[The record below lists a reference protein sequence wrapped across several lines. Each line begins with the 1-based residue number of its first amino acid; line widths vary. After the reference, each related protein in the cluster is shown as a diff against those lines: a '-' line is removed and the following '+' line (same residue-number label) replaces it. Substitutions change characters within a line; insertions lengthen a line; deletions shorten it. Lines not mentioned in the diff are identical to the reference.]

1 MPIYNQNFP
10 IIAQVIDIW
19 CKRKKENWGKWITH
33 FCSVDVFDK
42 FHVWNILFL
51 VNKNNTLLPL
61 RAQGKRGNLSED
73 LSIPENGLSLG
84 KTTAVLHT
92 IQ

>member
-1 MPIYNQNFP
+1 MQKKERKLGQMNYALLQ
-10 IIAQVIDIW
+10 
-19 CKRKKENWGKWITH
+19 CKR
-33 FCSVDVFDK
+33 FDK
-42 FHVWNILFL
+42 FHLWDIIFL